1 MMEGNEICHVII
13 LHLSSIL
20 ILIYRQDAKNWL
32 GGITITNRFSVY
44 SAKLY
49 LSGACLFTYFVYYQ
63 NTCSPC
69 KEMIFSFIF
78 SFINNVVYDVEY
90 QQYDKIE

>member
-1 MMEGNEICHVII
+1 MIAGNEICHVII

-69 KEMIFSFIF
+69 KEIIFSFAQ
-78 SFINNVVYDVEY
+78 FIS
-90 QQYDKIE
+90 

>member
-1 MMEGNEICHVII
+1 MIAGNEICHVII
-13 LHLSSIL
+13 LHLLSSIL

-78 SFINNVVYDVEY
+78 SFAQFVINNVVYDVEY
-90 QQYDKIE
+90 QQ